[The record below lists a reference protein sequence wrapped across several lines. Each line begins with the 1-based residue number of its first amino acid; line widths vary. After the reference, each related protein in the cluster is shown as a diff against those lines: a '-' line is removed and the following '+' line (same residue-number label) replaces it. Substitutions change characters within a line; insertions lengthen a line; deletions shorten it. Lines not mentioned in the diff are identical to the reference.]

1 MFEAFWQDLKYGI
14 RMLAKSPGFTAVAVI
29 ALALGI
35 GANTAIFS
43 VVNAVLIR
51 SLPFAN
57 PDQLVMVWENNR
69 PRNRAQ
75 NVISPAN
82 YLDWRDQNTVFEQMS
97 LVFDTRANLTGV
109 DDPEELPTQFVE
121 HNFFDLLGVN
131 ASLGRTFVPE
141 ESVDGQDSVVVLGQS
156 LWKRRFGGDPAMV
169 GKTIKLNGQDFTV
182 IGIAPPDFQFLIRG
196 GSLTGKQA
204 ELWMPITFSPN
215 ARVRRGRFMSAVAR
229 MKPGVTLAEAQA
241 EMDGIAAN
249 LEKQHVEFN
258 TGWGVSLVPLRTQL
272 VGEIRP
278 ALLVLLGAVA
288 FVLLIA
294 CANVA
299 NLLLARAASRQREI
313 AIRTALGAGRWRVV
327 RQLLTEATVL
337 AGLGGAFGLLLAM
350 WGVDLLLALT
360 PKDLLGLEGVGLDY
374 RVLGF
379 TFGVSILTGLL
390 FGLAPALEASQ
401 PNLNESLKE
410 GGRGAVTGGRSH
422 RLRDLFVVAEIA
434 LALVLLIGSGLMI
447 RSFARLQSVDPGFDA
462 KNLLTVKLLLPSSR
476 YREDPKRKEFFKQL
490 TERVQTLPGVR
501 SVGTVSYLPIA
512 GLGAATRFDIEG
524 RPPLPPGQDLVG
536 DVRVVDGGY
545 FHTMGIPLLQGRTFT
560 ERELTE
566 ETHVVMINETMARDY
581 FPGEDPIGK
590 RVTIHMKD
598 ENVPSE
604 IIGVVRDARYVGL
617 DTPVRAMT
625 YWPYPE
631 LVYSGM
637 TLVIRTEG
645 EPLALAE
652 SVRREVLAL
661 DKDQP
666 VADVRTM
673 ESWVSDSVSR
683 ARFSTMLLGIFAGV
697 ALLLSAVG
705 IFGVMSYAVSERTHE
720 IGVRMALGAQTS
732 DVLALV
738 VKQGMMLALV
748 GVGLGLGAAFA
759 LTRVLSSLLFGV
771 SATDPATF
779 ALLSVVLASVALL
792 ACYLPARRAAKVDP
806 MIALRYE

>member
-1 MFEAFWQDLKYGI
+1 METLWQDLKYGV

-51 SLPFAN
+51 SLPFRN

-69 PRNRAQ
+69 NRNRPQ
-75 NVISPAN
+75 NVISAAN
-82 YLDWRDQNTVFEQMS
+82 FLDWRDQNTVFEQMCGIY
-97 LVFDTRANLTGV
+97 DNRANLTGV
-109 DDPEELPTQFVE
+109 DDPEEIPTQVVE
-121 HNFFDLLGVN
+121 ANFFDLLGVN
-131 ASLGRTFVPE
+131 IPIGRGFVPE
-141 ESVDGQDSVVVLGQS
+141 EGVDGRDNVVIVGQS
-156 LWKRRFGGDPAMV
+156 LWKRRYGGDPALI

-182 IGIAPPDFQFLIRG
+182 VGIAPADFQFLIRN

-204 ELWMPITFSPN
+204 ELWMPLAFSQN
-215 ARVRRGRFMSAVAR
+215 SRVRRGRFMSAVAR
-229 MKPGVTLAEAQA
+229 IKPGVSLAEAQA

-249 LEKQHVEFN
+249 LEKQYVDFN
-258 TGWGVSLVPLRTQL
+258 TKWGVTLVPLRTQL
-272 VGEIRP
+272 VGSIRP

-299 NLLLARAASRQREI
+299 NLLLARAATRQREI
-313 AIRTALGAGRWRVV
+313 AIRTALGAGRWRVI

-337 AGLGGAFGLLLAM
+337 AALGGAVGLLLAL
-350 WGVDLLLALT
+350 WGVDLLLALS
-360 PKDLLGLEGVGLDY
+360 PKDLLGLQGVGLDY

-379 TFGVSILTGLL
+379 TFGVSVLTGVI
-390 FGLAPALEASQ
+390 FGLAPALEASR
-401 PNLNESLKE
+401 PNLNDSLKE

-462 KNLLTVKLLLPSSR
+462 NNLLTARLLLPRAR
-476 YREDPKRKEFFKQL
+476 YGEDPKCKAFFKQL
-490 TERVQTLPGVR
+490 TDRVQSLPGVR
-501 SVGTVSYLPIA
+501 SVGTVSYLPITA
-512 GLGAATRFDIEG
+512 GGAATRMVIEG
-524 RPPLPPGQDLVG
+524 RPPLPPGEQLGG

-545 FHTMGIPLLQGRTFT
+545 FQTMKIPLLQGRTFN
-560 ERELTE
+560 ERELTDE
-566 ETHVVMINETMARDY
+566 SHVVVINETMARDF

-590 RVTIHMKD
+590 RVTINMKD
-598 ENVPSE
+598 EDVPSE

-617 DTPVRAMT
+617 DTPVRPMT

-637 TLVIRTEG
+637 TLVVRTEG

-652 SVRREVLAL
+652 AVRREVLAI

-673 ESWVSDSVSR
+673 EAWVSDSVSK

-697 ALLLSAVG
+697 ALLLAAVG

-732 DVLALV
+732 NVLALV
-738 VKQGMMLALV
+738 VKQGMVLALI
-748 GVGLGLGAAFA
+748 GVGIGLGAAFA
-759 LTRVLSSLLFGV
+759 LTRVMASLLYGI
-771 SATDPATF
+771 SATDPLTF
-779 ALLSVVLASVALL
+779 AAIAVLLSSVALL
-792 ACYLPARRAAKVDP
+792 ACYLPARKAAKVDP

>member
-1 MFEAFWQDLKYGI
+1 MEALWQDLKYGV

-51 SLPFAN
+51 SLPFRS

-75 NVISPAN
+75 NVISAAN
-82 YLDWRDQNTVFEQMS
+82 FLDWRDQNTVFEQMCAI
-97 LVFDTRANLTGV
+97 FDNRANLTGV
-109 DDPEELPTQFVE
+109 DDPEEIPTQVVE
-121 HNFFDLLGVN
+121 ANFFDLLGVN
-131 ASLGRTFVPE
+131 VSLGRAFVPE
-141 ESVDGQDSVVVLGQS
+141 EGVDGQDNVVVISQS
-156 LWKRRFGGDPAMV
+156 LWKRRFGGDPGLV
-169 GKTIKLNGQDFTV
+169 GKAIKLNGQDFTV
-182 IGIAPPDFQFLIRG
+182 VGIAPLDFQFLIKS

-204 ELWMPITFSPN
+204 ELWMPLTFSPN
-215 ARVRRGRFMSAVAR
+215 SRVRRGRFMSAVAR
-229 MKPGVTLAEAQA
+229 IKPGVDLAAAQA

-249 LEKQHVEFN
+249 LEKQYVDFN
-258 TGWGVSLVPLRTQL
+258 TGWGVNLVPLRTQL
-272 VGEIRP
+272 VGPIRP

-299 NLLLARAASRQREI
+299 NLLLARAATRQREI

-337 AGLGGAFGLLLAM
+337 AGLGGALGLLLAL
-350 WGVDLLLALT
+350 WGVDLLLALS
-360 PKDLLGLEGVGLDY
+360 PKDLLGLRDVGLDY

-379 TFGVSILTGLL
+379 TFAVSVLTGVL
-390 FGLAPALEASQ
+390 FGLVPALEASR
-401 PNLNESLKE
+401 PNLNDSLKE

-462 KNLLTVKLLLPSSR
+462 KNLLTVKLSLPRAR
-476 YREDPKRKEFFKQL
+476 YGEDPQCKAFFKQL
-490 TERVQTLPGVR
+490 TERVEALPGVR
-501 SVGTVSYLPIA
+501 SVGTVSYLPITA
-512 GLGAATRFDIEG
+512 GGAATGFVIEG
-524 RPPLPPGQDLVG
+524 RPPLPPGQQLVG

-545 FHTMGIPLLQGRTFT
+545 FHTMGIPLLSGRTFS
-560 ERELTE
+560 ERELTDE
-566 ETHVVMINETMARDY
+566 SHVVVINETMARDQ

-590 RVTIHMKD
+590 RVTINMKD
-598 ENVPSE
+598 VNVPSE

-617 DTPVRAMT
+617 DTAVRPMT

-637 TLVIRTEG
+637 TLVVRTEG
-645 EPLALAE
+645 EPLGLAE
-652 SVRREVLAL
+652 AVRREVLAI

-666 VADVRTM
+666 IADVRTM
-673 ESWVSDSVSR
+673 EAWVSDSVSKT
-683 ARFSTMLLGIFAGV
+683 RFSAMLLGVFASV
-697 ALLLSAVG
+697 ALLLAAVG

-732 DVLALV
+732 NVLALV
-738 VKQGMMLALV
+738 VKQGMRLALV
-748 GVGLGLGAAFA
+748 GVGIGLGAALA
-759 LTRVLSSLLFGV
+759 LTRVMASLLYGV
-771 SATDPATF
+771 SATDPLTF
-779 ALLSVVLASVALL
+779 AAIAVLLSSVALL

>member
-1 MFEAFWQDLKYGI
+1 MEILWQDLKYGV
-14 RMLAKSPGFTAVAVI
+14 RMLVKSPGFTAVAVI

-51 SLPFAN
+51 ALPFRS
-57 PDQLVMVWENNR
+57 PDQLVMVWEHNR
-69 PRNRAQ
+69 PRNRNQ

-82 YLDWRDQNTVFEQMS
+82 YLDWRDQNSVFEQMA
-97 LVFDTRANLTGV
+97 LVFDYRTNLTGV
-109 DDPEELPTQFVE
+109 EDPEELPSQVVE
-121 HNFFDLLGVN
+121 ANFFDLLGVDP
-131 ASLGRTFVPE
+131 SLGRGFLPE
-141 ESVDGQDSVVVLGQS
+141 EGVDGRDNVVVLGQS
-156 LWKRRFGGDPAMV
+156 LWKRRFGGDPQII
-169 GKTIKLNGQDFTV
+169 GKTIKLNGRDSTV
-182 IGIAPPDFQFLIRG
+182 VGIAPPGFQFLIKS
-196 GSLTGKQA
+196 GSLTGAQA
-204 ELWMPITFSPN
+204 ELWMPLTFSPN

-229 MKPGVTLAEAQA
+229 LKPGVSLADAQA

-249 LEKQHVEFN
+249 LEKQYVDFN
-258 TGWGVSLVPLRTQL
+258 TGWGVNLVPLRTQL
-272 VGEIRP
+272 VGAIRP

-299 NLLLARAASRQREI
+299 NLLLARAATRQREI

-337 AGLGGAFGLLLAM
+337 AALGGAFGLLLAM

-360 PKDLLGLEGVGLDY
+360 PTDLLGLRDVGVDY

-379 TFGVSILTGLL
+379 TLGVSVLTGVL
-390 FGLAPALEASQ
+390 FGLAPALEASR

-410 GGRGAVTGGRSH
+410 GGRGAVTSRRSL
-422 RLRDLFVVAEIA
+422 RLRDVFVVVEIA

-447 RSFARLQSVDPGFDA
+447 RSFARLQSVDPGFNA
-462 KNLLTVKLLLPSSR
+462 KNLLTARVMLPR
-476 YREDPKRKEFFKQL
+476 LKYGEDPQRKAFFKQL
-490 TERVQTLPGVR
+490 TERVQALPGVR
-501 SVGTVSYLPIA
+501 SVGAVSYLPIA
-512 GLGAATRFDIEG
+512 GLGAATTFEIEG
-524 RPPLPPGQDLVG
+524 RPPLPPGQQLGG

-545 FHTMGIPLLQGRTFT
+545 FHTMGIPLLRGRTFS
-560 ERELTE
+560 ERELNDE
-566 ETHVVMINETMARDY
+566 SHVVIINETMALEQ

-590 RVTIHMKD
+590 RVTIYMK
-598 ENVPSE
+598 EQNGPSE
-604 IIGVVRDARYVGL
+604 IIGVVRDARYAGL
-617 DTPVRAMT
+617 DTAVRPMT

-631 LVYSGM
+631 LAYSGM
-637 TLVIRTEG
+637 TLVVRTEG
-645 EPLALAE
+645 EPLATADALR
-652 SVRREVLAL
+652 SEVLAI

-683 ARFSTMLLGIFAGV
+683 TRFSAMLLGVFAGV
-697 ALLLSAVG
+697 ALLLAAVG

-720 IGVRMALGAQTS
+720 IGVRMALGARTT

-738 VKQGMMLALV
+738 VKKGMVLTLV
-748 GVGLGLGAAFA
+748 GLGVGLGAAFV
-759 LTRVLSSLLFGV
+759 LTRVMETLLFGI
-771 SATDPATF
+771 SATDPLTF
-779 ALLSVVLASVALL
+779 AVIAVLLACVALV

>member
-1 MFEAFWQDLKYGI
+1 MEALWQDLKYGV

-51 SLPFAN
+51 SLPFKD
-57 PDQLVMVWENNR
+57 PDRLVMVWERNR
-69 PRNRAQ
+69 PRNRDQ

-82 YLDWRDQNTVFEQMS
+82 YLDWQDQNTVFEQMS
-97 LVFDTRANLTGV
+97 AVFDYRANLTGV
-109 DDPEELPTQFVE
+109 DDPEELRTQVVTA
-121 HNFFDLLGVN
+121 NFFDLLGVN
-131 ASLGRTFVPE
+131 AALGRTFVAE
-141 ESVDGQDSVVVLGQS
+141 EGMEGHDNVVVLGQS

-169 GKTIKLNGQDFTV
+169 GKTIKLSGQDFAV
-182 IGIAPPDFQFLIRG
+182 IGIAPADFQFLIKG

-204 ELWMPITFSPN
+204 ELWMPMTFSPN
-215 ARVRRGRFMSAVAR
+215 SRVRRGRHMTAVAR
-229 MKPGVTLAEAQA
+229 IKPGITLAQAQA
-241 EMDGIAAN
+241 DMDGIAAN
-249 LEKQHVEFN
+249 LEKQYVEFN
-258 TGWGVSLVPLRTQL
+258 TGWGVNLVPLRTQL
-272 VGEIRP
+272 VGAIRP
-278 ALLVLLGAVA
+278 ALFVLLGAVA

-299 NLLLARAASRQREI
+299 NLLLARAATRQREI
-313 AIRTALGAGRWRVV
+313 AIRTALGAGRWRVI

-337 AGLGGAFGLLLAM
+337 AALGGGFGLLLAM

-360 PKDLLGLEGVGLDY
+360 PKDLLGLQRVGIDY

-379 TFGVSILTGLL
+379 TFAVSVLTGVL
-390 FGLAPALEASQ
+390 FGLAPALEASR

-462 KNLLTVKLLLPSSR
+462 NSLLTARVLLPNLR
-476 YREDPKRKEFFKQL
+476 YGQDPQCKAFFKQL
-490 TERVQTLPGVR
+490 TERVAALPGVR

-524 RPPLPPGQDLVG
+524 RPPLPPGQQLVG

-545 FHTMGIPLLQGRTFT
+545 FGTMRIPLLRGRTFS
-560 ERELTE
+560 ERELTDE
-566 ETHVVMINETMARDY
+566 SHVVVINETMARDY

-590 RVTIHMKD
+590 RVTISMKD

-604 IIGVVRDARYVGL
+604 IIGVVRDARYVAL
-617 DTPVRAMT
+617 DTAVRPMT

-637 TLVIRTEG
+637 TLVVRTEG

-652 SVRREVLAL
+652 AVRREVLAI
-661 DKDQP
+661 DNDQP
-666 VADVRTM
+666 IADVRTM
-673 ESWVSDSVSR
+673 EAWVSDSVSK

-697 ALLLSAVG
+697 ALLLAAVG

-720 IGVRMALGAQTS
+720 IGLRMALGAQTS

-738 VKQGMMLALV
+738 VRQGMVLALI
-748 GVGLGLGAAFA
+748 GVGIGLGAAFV
-759 LTRVLSSLLFGV
+759 LTRVLASLLYGV
-771 SATDPATF
+771 SATDPLTF
-779 ALLSVVLASVALL
+779 AVIAVLLASVALF

-806 MIALRYE
+806 MVALRYE

>member
-1 MFEAFWQDLKYGI
+1 MEALWQDLKYGV

-51 SLPFAN
+51 SLPFTN

-82 YLDWRDQNTVFEQMS
+82 YLDWRDQNTVFEQMA
-97 LVFDTRANLTGV
+97 LVYDNRTNLTGV
-109 DDPEELPTQFVE
+109 EDPEEMPTQVVDT
-121 HNFFDLLGVN
+121 NFFDLLGVS
-131 ASLGRTFVPE
+131 AALGRTFLPE
-141 ESVDGQDSVVVLGQS
+141 EGVDGRNTVVVLGQN
-156 LWKRRFGGDPAMV
+156 LWKRRFGGDPAIV
-169 GKTIKLNGQDFTV
+169 DKTIKLSGRDYTV
-182 IGIAPPDFQFLIRG
+182 IGIAPPDFQFLIKG
-196 GSLTGKQA
+196 GSMTGKAA
-204 ELWMPITFSPN
+204 ELWVPLTYSAN
-215 ARVRRGRFMSAVAR
+215 ARVRRGRFMTAVAR
-229 MKPGVTLAEAQA
+229 IKPGVTLAEAQA

-249 LEKQHVEFN
+249 LEKQHVDFN
-258 TGWGVSLVPLRTQL
+258 TGWGVNLVPLRTQL
-272 VGEIRP
+272 VGAIRP

-299 NLLLARAASRQREI
+299 NLLLARAATRQREI
-313 AIRTALGAGRWRVV
+313 AIRTALGAGRWRVI

-337 AGLGGAFGLLLAM
+337 AALGGAVGMLLAM

-360 PKDLLGLEGVGLDY
+360 PKDLLGLQGVGIDY

-379 TFGVSILTGLL
+379 TFGVSVLTGVL
-390 FGLAPALEASQ
+390 FGLAPALEASR

-410 GGRGAVTGGRSH
+410 GGRGAVSGGRSH
-422 RLRDLFVVAEIA
+422 RLRSAFVVAEVA

-447 RSFARLQSVDPGFDA
+447 RSFARLNAIDPGFDA
-462 KNLLTVKLLLPSSR
+462 KNLLTVKLQLPSSK
-476 YREDPKRKEFFKQL
+476 YREDPQRKAFFKQL

-501 SVGTVSYLPIA
+501 SVGAVSYLPIS
-512 GLGAATRFDIEG
+512 GPGAATRFDIEG

-545 FHTMGIPLLQGRTFT
+545 FHTMNIPLLQGRTFT

-566 ETHVVMINETMARDY
+566 ETHVVMINETMARDF

-598 ENVPSE
+598 ENTPSE
-604 IIGVVRDARYVGL
+604 IIGVVRDAKYVGL
-617 DTPVRAMT
+617 DTPVRPMT

-637 TLVIRTEG
+637 TLVVRTED
-645 EPLALAE
+645 EPLALGDV
-652 SVRREVLAL
+652 VRREVLAI

-666 VADVRTM
+666 IADVRTM

-683 ARFSTMLLGIFAGV
+683 ARFSTMLLGIFASV
-697 ALLLSAVG
+697 ALLLAAVG
-705 IFGVMSYAVSERTHE
+705 IFGVMSYSVSERTHE
-720 IGVRMALGAQTS
+720 IGVRMALGARTS
-732 DVLALV
+732 DVLGLV
-738 VKQGMMLALV
+738 VRQGMMLAIL
-748 GVGLGLGAAFA
+748 GIGIGLGAAFA
-759 LTRVLSSLLFGV
+759 LTRVLSSLLYGV
-771 SATDPATF
+771 SATDPLTF
-779 ALLSVVLASVALL
+779 SAISLLLALVAFL

-806 MIALRYE
+806 MVALRYE

>member
-1 MFEAFWQDLKYGI
+1 METLWQDLKYGV

-51 SLPFAN
+51 SLPFRN

-75 NVISPAN
+75 NVISAAN
-82 YLDWRDQNTVFEQMS
+82 YLDWRDQNTVFEQMCA
-97 LVFDTRANLTGV
+97 VFDSRTNLTGV
-109 DDPEELPTQFVE
+109 DDPEEIPTQVVE
-121 HNFFDLLGVN
+121 PQFFDLLGVN
-131 ASLGRTFVPE
+131 ASIGRTFVAE
-141 ESVDGQDSVVVLGQS
+141 EGVRGQDRVVVLSQG
-156 LWKRRFGGDPAMV
+156 LWKRRFGGDAALI
-169 GKTIKLNGQDFTV
+169 GKTIKLNGRDFTV
-182 IGIAPPDFQFLIRG
+182 VGIAPPDFQFLLKG
-196 GSLTGKQA
+196 SSLTGKKA
-204 ELWMPITFSPN
+204 ELWIPLAFSQN
-215 ARVRRGRFMSAVAR
+215 SRIRQGRFMSAVAR
-229 MKPGVTLAEAQA
+229 IKPGVTLAQAQS

-249 LEKQHVEFN
+249 LEKQYVDFN

-272 VGEIRP
+272 VGAIRP

-299 NLLLARAASRQREI
+299 NLLLARAATRQREI
-313 AIRTALGAGRWRVV
+313 AIRTALGAGRWRIV

-337 AGLGGAFGLLLAM
+337 ATLGGGFGLLLAM

-360 PKDLLGLEGVGLDY
+360 PKDLLGLQKVGVDY
-374 RVLGF
+374 NVLGF
-379 TFGVSILTGLL
+379 TLAASVLTGVL
-390 FGLAPALEASQ
+390 FGLAPALEASR

-447 RSFARLQSVDPGFDA
+447 RSFSRLNSVDPGFNA
-462 KNLLTVKLLLPSSR
+462 KDLLTVQLLLPISK
-476 YREDPKRKEFFKQL
+476 YGEDPQCKAFFKQL
-490 TERVQTLPGVR
+490 TERVEALPGVR

-512 GLGAATRFDIEG
+512 GAGASTRFDIEG
-524 RPPLPPGQDLVG
+524 RPPLPPGEELVG

-545 FHTMGIPLLQGRTFT
+545 FHTMGIPLLRGRTFT
-560 ERELTE
+560 ERELTDE
-566 ETHVVMINETMARDY
+566 SHVVIINETMERDQ

-590 RVTIHMKD
+590 RVTIQMKD

-617 DTPVRAMT
+617 DTAVRPMA

-637 TLVIRTEG
+637 TLVVRTEG

-652 SVRREVLAL
+652 GVRREVLAI

-666 VADVRTM
+666 IAAVRTM
-673 ESWVSDSVSR
+673 ESWVSDSVSKT
-683 ARFSTMLLGIFAGV
+683 RFSTMLLGIFAGV
-697 ALLLSAVG
+697 ALVLAAVG

-738 VKQGMMLALV
+738 VKQGMVLALL
-748 GVGLGLGAAFA
+748 GVGIGVGAALA
-759 LTRVLSSLLFGV
+759 LTRVMTSLLFGV
-771 SATDPATF
+771 SATDPLTF
-779 ALLSVVLASVALL
+779 AAISVLLALVALA
-792 ACYLPARRAAKVDP
+792 ACLIPARRAAKVDP